1 MIKAIREGET
11 PTTIIRGRN
20 RCMVHFLDIMNIN
33 LTNVYL
39 KSAWNAGAVG
49 AYDFYL
55 LVKDLDQVATLD
67 YREIFDFK
75 RLLIATAPKV
85 WKLI

>member
-1 MIKAIREGET
+1 MIKAIREVET
-11 PTTIIRGRN
+11 PTTIIRSRN

-49 AYDFYL
+49 AYDLYL
-55 LVKDLDQVATLD
+55 LVKDLDHVATLD
-67 YREIFDFK
+67 LREIFDFK
-75 RLLIATAPKV
+75 RLLIATTPRV